1 MSPTLEYAKITDAR
15 SSISDIYDTVGRH
28 LVVGITRENDAP
40 VTVIRK
46 DDLKSVLL
54 SYCALEPKVHFST
67 EGQVSMWLENLPVS
81 SQGNSLLEAEIELI
95 EALRDYAQTWI
106 EELREYPN
114 HQKGWALP
122 ALVQL
127 SEDDELRHFL
137 FGNEE

>member
-15 SSISDIYDTVGRH
+15 IAISDIYDTVSRH
-28 LVVGITRENDAP
+28 LVVGIARENDAP

-54 SYCALEPKVHFST
+54 SHCALEPKVHFSKA
-67 EGQVSMWLENLPVS
+67 GQVSIWLENLPVS
-81 SQGNSLLEAEIELI
+81 SQGNSLIEAEIELI
-95 EALRDYAQTWI
+95 ESLRAYTQTWI

-114 HQKGWALP
+114 HHKGWALP

-127 SEDDELRHFL
+127 SDDNELRQFL